1 MSEIS
6 VIMSVGQLPIDW
18 LRQSIESILRQTFTN
33 LEFIIICDTPTNKDI
48 IALLKDYAAQDHR
61 IVMIFNEG
69 QLGVPKSV
77 NKGISMAHGKYIAR
91 MDADDISEKRRL
103 KEQYAFM
110 EANEDVVLLG
120 SNIHFIGRN
129 AFLKLTD
136 NIRYEDRSI
145 KAQMLLGNCIAQSS
159 VLIRKKTLDENHLLY
174 DESIKCCEDYRLWE
188 QMMPFGK
195 FACLEEKLVSH
206 RLSELQISKHL
217 RDEMKLNTDII
228 RGRLQLAW
236 LKRNGYTSFTANDLM
251 HDAVSVLSLL
261 RKDPKVND
269 TPEYKAFLQYV
280 YLVSKDR
287 NKNLFTPFLNG
298 DIQHITKW
306 NIARL
311 IKRSVC

>member
-1 MSEIS
+1 MSIGKVPQKWLCQS
-6 VIMSVGQLPIDW
+6 VQSVLG
-18 LRQSIESILRQTFTN
+18 QTFKDF
-33 LEFIIICDTPTNKDI
+33 EFIITLDNPIDLKNKACIENYAEKDKRI
-48 IALLKDYAAQDHR
+48 ILLH
-61 IVMIFNEG
+61 NEKNR
-69 QLGVPKSV
+69 GVSYSV
-77 NKGISMAHGKYIAR
+77 NRGLMLAKGKYIAR
-91 MDADDISEKRRL
+91 MDADDIADNRRL
-103 KEQYAFM
+103 EKQYAFM
-110 EANEDVVLLG
+110 EANSDVVLLG
-120 SNIHFIGRN
+120 TGIRFIGKNVWRHP
-129 AFLKLTD
+129 TD
-136 NIRYEDRSI
+136 NLRYDDRSI
-145 KAQMLLGNCIAQSS
+145 RAEMLLGNCIAQSS
-159 VLIRKKTLDENHLLY
+159 VMIRHSVLLEYGLKY
-174 DESIKCCEDYRLWE
+174 DESLKCCEDYRLWE

-236 LKRNGYTSFTANDLM
+236 LKRNGYTSFTASDLM

-287 NKNLFTPFLNG
+287 NKNFFTPFLNG

>member
-18 LRQSIESILRQTFTN
+18 LRQSVESILRQTFTN

-91 MDADDISEKRRL
+91 MDADDISEKKRL
-103 KEQYAFM
+103 KKQYAFM

-195 FACLEEKLVSH
+195 FACMEEKLVSH